1 MAAWSGSRVANF
13 FNFSL
18 ATVGRVCY
26 MFTLFPNGMRN
37 IPDQTTVTL
46 EPTAGARTAER
57 QQAGHSRP
65 APARVCRV
73 ANPKV
78 FLTR

>member
-1 MAAWSGSRVANF
+1 
-13 FNFSL
+13 
-18 ATVGRVCY
+18 